1 MLKGNVPVIG
11 LIFAGGMGERMEG
24 ARIPKQFLEIGGKS
38 IIVRTIEHFQNH
50 PLVDAVVVVC
60 VESWIDAFLVQAKQ
74 FRLSKISK
82 VVCGG
87 ATGQESIYNGL
98 CAILDIESKES
109 IVLVHDGVRPL
120 IDEKTITRCVN
131 SVFEKGC
138 TATVAPAIETIIE
151 EKDGRV
157 NCVVDRANCRLAR
170 APQGF
175 WTNELIAA
183 HIQAK
188 KDKLSFIDS
197 ISLMAHYGY
206 EIFTV
211 DGPIENIKITSP
223 RDFFVL
229 KGYMDMKELSQLWEV

>member
-1 MLKGNVPVIG
+1 MTKESTPVFA
-11 LIFAGGMGERMEG
+11 LIFAGGMGERMKG

-50 PLVDAVVVVC
+50 PFVDGIVVVC
-60 VESWIDAFLVQAKQ
+60 VEDWMEEFLAQVEQ
-74 FRLSKISK
+74 FRLSKVVK

-98 CAILDIESKES
+98 RVIPDIEFGKS

-120 IDEKTITRCVN
+120 IDKTTITHCID
-131 SVFEKGC
+131 SVLEKGC

-157 NCVVDRANCRLAR
+157 NRVVDRANCRLAR

-175 WTNELIAA
+175 WTDDLIAA
-183 HIQAK
+183 HVKAK
-188 KDKLSFIDS
+188 KEKLSFVDS

-211 DGPIENIKITSP
+211 NGPIENIKITSP

>member
-1 MLKGNVPVIG
+1 MQNGDTPVIA

-38 IIVRTIEHFQNH
+38 IIVRTVEHFQNH
-50 PLVDAVVVVC
+50 PLVDAIVVVC
-60 VESWIDAFLVQAKQ
+60 VESWIGTFLTQARQ
-74 FRLSKISK
+74 FRLSKVAK
-82 VVCGG
+82 VVRGG

-98 CAILDIESKES
+98 CAIADIETSES

-120 IDEKTITRCVN
+120 IDEGTITRCVD
-131 SVFEKGC
+131 SVAEKGC

-151 EKDGRV
+151 EKDGKVSR
-157 NCVVDRANCRLAR
+157 VVDRANCRLAR

-175 WTNELIAA
+175 WAGELAAA
-183 HIQAK
+183 HEKAM
-188 KDKLSFIDS
+188 KDGISFIDS

-206 EIFTV
+206 EVFTV

-223 RDFFVL
+223 RDFFAL
-229 KGYMDMKELSQLWEV
+229 KGYMDMKEFSQLWEA

>member
-1 MLKGNVPVIG
+1 MTKESTPVFA

-38 IIVRTIEHFQNH
+38 IIVRTVEQFQNH
-50 PLVDAVVVVC
+50 PSVDGIVVVC
-60 VESWIDAFLVQAKQ
+60 LEDWIEEFLAQVEL
-74 FRLSKISK
+74 FRLSKVIE

-98 CAILDIESKES
+98 CAISKIESRKS

-120 IDEKTITRCVN
+120 INTTTIAHCID

-157 NCVVDRANCRLAR
+157 NRVVDRAKCRLAR

-175 WTNELIAA
+175 WTDDLIAA
-183 HIQAK
+183 HTKANR
-188 KDKLSFIDS
+188 DKLSFIDS
-197 ISLMAHYGY
+197 ISLMAHYGH

-211 DGPIENIKITSP
+211 EGPIENIKITSP
-223 RDFFVL
+223 RDFFAL